1 MKNKMKKTG
10 AASIVLYVIAVIIIF
25 YMIWT
30 FINCHQYI
38 QTMIAQGGL
47 TLSGNGFNIVSYYMT
62 NCAQYGVFAIILIVL
77 GVILQKLNTIQAIVS
92 SETNK
97 SKEDSND
104 K

>member
-1 MKNKMKKTG
+1 MKNKMKKSGT
-10 AASIVLYVIAVIIIF
+10 ASIILYVIAVIIIF

-30 FINCHQYI
+30 LINCHQYI

-47 TLSGNGFNIVSYYMT
+47 TVSGNGFNIVSYYMT
-62 NCAQYGVFAIILIVL
+62 NCAQYGLFAVVLIVL
-77 GVILQKLNTIQAIVS
+77 GVILQKLNTIQEIVS

>member
-1 MKNKMKKTG
+1 MKNKTKKTG

-62 NCAQYGVFAIILIVL
+62 NCAQYGLFAIILIAL
-77 GVILQKLNTIQAIVS
+77 GVILQKLDNIQGIAS
-92 SETNK
+92 SNSNK